1 MNHTFATYGETL
13 WDVFPDGS
21 VLGGAVFNFSYRLM
35 TLGDDAR
42 LITRLGTD
50 ELGERTLKRI
60 KDLGLSVDHIQ
71 MDPRHPTGTVDVY
84 LDENKNPDYTIN
96 EDVAYDHI
104 HLTDDLVELV
114 EKADSLC
121 FGTVIQRSERSRETF
136 RSLVDRFSGE
146 NIFYDINIR
155 KNCYTEDIIRQSL
168 RAATILKLN
177 DEELSFLT
185 DMFSLSKEDIHG
197 RTGELIDEFCL
208 EHCVVTL
215 GDRGI
220 YAKSGVHEAY
230 APAYAVELVDPVGA
244 GDACA
249 AGFMDCLVRGM
260 DLEYT
265 CSFANAL
272 GALVAAQQGAT
283 GEVSR
288 ERVIRFMGEGST
300 HPPHPEF
307 TG

>member
-1 MNHTFATYGETL
+1 MNHIFATYGETL
-13 WDVFPDGS
+13 WDMFPDGS
-21 VLGGAVFNFSYRLM
+21 VLGGAVFNLSYRLM

-60 KDLGLSVDHIQ
+60 RDLGLPIDHIQ

-84 LDENKNPDYTIN
+84 LDEDKNPDYTIN
-96 EDVAYDHI
+96 ENVAYDHI
-104 HLTDDLVELV
+104 HRTEDLVELM
-114 EKADSLC
+114 ENADSLC
-121 FGTVIQRSERSRETF
+121 FGTVVQRNERSRETF
-136 RSLVDRFSGE
+136 RSLVERFTGE

-155 KNCYTEDIIRQSL
+155 KNCYTEDVISQSL
-168 RAATILKLN
+168 EVSTILKLN
-177 DEELSFLT
+177 EEELLFLA
-185 DMFSLSKEDIHG
+185 DMFSLFKDDIRG
-197 RTGELIDEFCL
+197 RAGELMAEFGL

-220 YAKSGVHEAY
+220 YAKSGKNEAY
-230 APAYAVELVDPVGA
+230 APSYAVQLVDPVGA

-249 AGFMDCLVRGM
+249 AGFLDCLVGEK

-265 CSFANAL
+265 CRFANAL

-283 GEVSR
+283 GEVPR
-288 ERVIRFMGEGST
+288 DRVVSFMEEGDT
-300 HPPHPEF
+300 HPLHSEF